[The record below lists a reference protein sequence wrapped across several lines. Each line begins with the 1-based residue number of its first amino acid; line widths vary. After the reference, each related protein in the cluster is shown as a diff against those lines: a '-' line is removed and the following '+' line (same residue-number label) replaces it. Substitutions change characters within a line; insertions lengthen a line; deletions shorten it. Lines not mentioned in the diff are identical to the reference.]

1 MTVWHG
7 EMGRKK
13 TGGAIN
19 QHRKKR
25 KYELGSQPVHTKI
38 GKTKIKLHRMKSGSI
53 KIKAAAVEFAN
64 VLDPHTK
71 QIKKVKI
78 EGVIENPAN
87 PHYVRRSVITKG
99 SIIKTEL
106 GNARIT
112 SRPSQH
118 GIVNAVILEKE
129 KS

>member
-7 EMGRKK
+7 ELGRKK
-13 TGGAIN
+13 TGGAIIE
-19 QHRKKR
+19 HRKKR
-25 KYELGSQPVHTKI
+25 KYEMGSQPLHTKI
-38 GKTKIKLHRMKSGSI
+38 GKTQTKQHRMKGGGI
-53 KIKAAAVEFAN
+53 KIKSAAAEFVN

-78 EGVIENPAN
+78 EGVIQNPAN

-118 GIVNAVILEKE
+118 GVVNAVVLEKE
-129 KS
+129 K